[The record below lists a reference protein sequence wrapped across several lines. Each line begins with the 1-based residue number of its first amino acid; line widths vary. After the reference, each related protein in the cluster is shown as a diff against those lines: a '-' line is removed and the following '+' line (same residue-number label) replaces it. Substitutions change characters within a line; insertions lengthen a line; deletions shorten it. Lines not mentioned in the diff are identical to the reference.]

1 MEQTGIFIVEDSE
14 DKPAS
19 FWNRFTSLIRPVDL
33 PREPPMVMVCYES
46 PSYKRQNLLDALR
59 PSGIDSPVL
68 RAIRSVLKKGGMVAG
83 NAAIM
88 VIYSRLHISYFWVL
102 IVFYLMAFR
111 ANQLLLSVAI
121 QSALY

>member
-19 FWNRFTSLIRPVDL
+19 FWNRVTSLVRPIDL
-33 PREPPMVMVCYES
+33 PGEPPVGVVCYES
-46 PSYKRQNLLDALR
+46 ASYKRQNLLETLR

-68 RAIRSVLKKGGMVAG
+68 RAIRSVLNKGGMVAG

-88 VIYSRLHISYFWVL
+88 VIYFLSDSYT
-102 IVFYLMAFR
+102 Y
-111 ANQLLLSVAI
+111 
-121 QSALY
+121 